1 MESSLFFY
9 WIENKNDRKVA
20 LVLVSVC
27 HT

>member
-9 WIENKNDRKVA
+9 WVENKNDRKVA

>member
-1 MESSLFFY
+1 MESSLFSY